1 MLNICLLVL
10 AMVMVLNDLWVPLT
24 HIDMNVDEILYPQ
37 SNVGF
42 SWVQYI
48 PSSVCIDGWNL
59 MGLHPLPSLYASDN
73 SSATMMNDS

>member
-48 PSSVCIDGWNL
+48 PSSVRIDG
-59 MGLHPLPSLYASDN
+59 
-73 SSATMMNDS
+73 